1 MHFHSLNEHLSLYAE
16 QNILYKI
23 MEELCSKKKVL
34 KNVQN
39 GEDTYCTDAQV
50 TETKSWLNTFVSVL
64 KW

>member
-50 TETKSWLNTFVSVL
+50 TETKS
-64 KW
+64 